1 MDTIKQECDNE
12 GLNLYLETEKEKNL
26 LFYEKHGFSV
36 LEKINLPKLE
46 VPMWL
51 MLRSPQL

>member
-51 MLRSPQL
+51 MLRSPQI